1 MVILAHIPVSFQRAP
16 SPSSV
21 RVVVGG
27 DLYCSPH
34 DDCYAGA
41 QPRLPIPDVELG
53 PVPRAPDACARQGGV
68 HREVRQIMSGLLPV
82 FLPRPGERA
91 NAAHTRALEFAA
103 EVAGCA
109 GARGTIPE
117 VAGIAARD
125 GSSGLIRAARRL
137 DEHLG
142 RA

>member
-1 MVILAHIPVSFQRAP
+1 MLQAL
-16 SPSSV
+16 
-21 RVVVGG
+21 
-27 DLYCSPH
+27 D
-34 DDCYAGA
+34 
-41 QPRLPIPDVELG
+41 E
-53 PVPRAPDACARQGGV
+53 CARQGA
-68 HREVRQIMSGLLPV
+68 HREVWQIMSGLLPV

-103 EVAGCA
+103 EVAGWA